1 MASVS
6 VRKARFACE
15 NVIFLSE
22 VLCPKSSIL
31 IVGMDFAN
39 KAAPF
44 LGGIGF

>member
-1 MASVS
+1 MQGSHV
-6 VRKARFACE
+6 K

-22 VLCPKSSIL
+22 VSCPKSSNP